1 MKLFSLIASILLL
14 GELFAQRPLVQ
25 LEVSPKEAEIG
36 QSVTITV
43 KANIQGDLE
52 VDLPKAFES
61 GHATMSSMQQEID
74 YTTGKVVTYFI
85 HSQNGSFN
93 KAGSF
98 SVGPA
103 FIRRGNKVF
112 KSNVSAVSIK
122 KEDLPDGNEQ
132 RFSNRQLAQPAFG
145 IIQCSKRSVF
155 EGEPMVFSAKIY
167 ARFSPTHL
175 EGYESYTFQGSGEQH
190 DLDEG
195 SDQIAMKEER
205 FGRANYYSFSYDKKL
220 LFPLTAGKLKVEPY
234 KMLLMRGFES
244 FSLTSSPLSID
255 VKPLPKGAPA
265 NFTGGVGEF
274 KATQQLSSEEVKQGD
289 MVTLTRVISGRGNLH
304 LIGFPELN
312 IPKGM
317 ELYGDPEVKEQLTFG
332 SEGAKGKITH
342 TYHLKALESGDFQL
356 PPFSLAYF
364 DPEKEQYIQT
374 KSTSE
379 DLTIS
384 EDPSMA
390 KSDKIRASEGGE
402 ESFHRANRNA
412 ENSQGGS
419 LFPNWIWVLLT
430 TIFAL
435 ISFKLF
441 RDRRKQTSTEPETF
455 EEILQTNSKVESPPV
470 STTIDHLNNAYIALN
485 RNDNSSFYSH
495 TEKAVITALSDF
507 LNKPET
513 NRSALLSEMKDHS
526 LHQIYSNWFAD
537 FDASRYG
544 MGITDIEP
552 KELIEQ
558 AERMITHLKA

>member
-1 MKLFSLIASILLL
+1 MKLFCLIASMFLF

-25 LEVSPKEAEIG
+25 LEVTPKEAEVG
-36 QSVTITV
+36 QSVTITI
-43 KANIQGDLE
+43 KANVQGDLE
-52 VDLPKAFES
+52 VDLPKVFES

-93 KAGSF
+93 RSGSY

-103 FIRRGNKVF
+103 YIRRGNKVF

-122 KEDLPDGNEQ
+122 KEDLPEANDQ
-132 RFSNRQLAQPAFG
+132 RFSYRQLTQPAFG
-145 IIQCSKRSVF
+145 VIQSSKRSVY
-155 EGEPMVFSAKIY
+155 EGEPIVFSAKIY

-175 EGYESYTFQGSGEQH
+175 EGYESYTTEGSGEKH

-195 SDQIAMKEER
+195 SEQIAIKEER
-205 FGRANYYSFSYDKKL
+205 IGRANYYSFSYDKQL
-220 LFPLTAGKLKVEPY
+220 IFPLTEGKLKVEPY

-255 VKPLPKGAPA
+255 VKPLPKGAPS

-274 KATQQLSSEEVKQGD
+274 KVTQELSSKEVKQGE
-289 MVTLTRVISGRGNLH
+289 MITLTRVISGHGNLH
-304 LIGFPELN
+304 LVGFPELN

-317 ELYGDPEVKEQLTFG
+317 ELYGDPEVKEQLSFG

-342 TYHLKALESGDFQL
+342 TYHLKTLESGDFQL

-374 KSTSE
+374 KSTME
-379 DLTIS
+379 DLSITG
-384 EDPSMA
+384 DPSMA
-390 KSDKIRASEGGE
+390 KSDNIQTSEEGE
-402 ESFHRANRNA
+402 ESFHRANRN
-412 ENSQGGS
+412 EMNTQGES

-430 TIFAL
+430 TIFAF

-441 RDRRKQTSTEPETF
+441 RDRRKQKSTEPKTF
-455 EEILQTNSKVESPPV
+455 EDTLQTNSKVESTPV
-470 STTIDHLNNAYIALN
+470 FSPEIHLNNARMALN
-485 RNDNSSFYSH
+485 RNDNSSFYAH

-507 LNKPET
+507 LKKPDT
-513 NRSALLSEMKDHS
+513 SRSVLLSEMKDHS
-526 LHQIYSNWFAD
+526 SNLTFTQWFAD

-552 KELIEQ
+552 KELLEQ